1 MIIIPAIDIQ
11 SGQCVRLLQGR
22 KDDATVFSDDPAA
35 MARRW
40 AKAGAQL
47 IHVVDLDGA
56 FEKGPRNTF
65 AIRAILDSVDV
76 AVQVGGGIRDEQTIQ
91 TYLDAGVSRVVIG
104 TAAVRDPD
112 RVRAICSRFPGRIV
126 LGIDARNGM
135 VAVEGW
141 TETTLIRAIDLAR
154 RFEDCPVAAINFT
167 DIHRDGMQTGVN
179 IEETRLLA
187 QSVSIP
193 VVASGGISSLADIHQ
208 LLPLE
213 DVGVCGVIVGRALYA
228 GTLDLKKAIDSAN
241 AQLAQRHK
249 VRPVYLKN
257 T

>member
-1 MIIIPAIDIQ
+1 MIIIPAVDIQ

-40 AKAGAQL
+40 AAAGAQL

-56 FEKGPRNTF
+56 FEKGPRNTA
-65 AIRAILDSVDV
+65 AIRNILESV
-76 AVQVGGGIRDEQTIQ
+76 AVAIQVGGGIRDEHTIRE
-91 TYLDAGVSRVVIG
+91 YLDAGVARVVIG

-112 RVRAICSRFPGRIV
+112 RVRGICSRFPGRIV
-126 LGIDARNGM
+126 IGIDARNGM

-141 TETTLIRAIDLAR
+141 TETTRIRAIDLAR
-154 RFEDCPVAAINFT
+154 RFEDCPVAGINFT

-179 IEETRLLA
+179 IEATRRLA

-193 VVASGGISSLADIHQ
+193 VVASGGISTLEDIHK

-213 DVGVCGVIVGRALYA
+213 PVGVTGVIVGRALYA
-228 GTLDLKKAIDSAN
+228 GTLDLKQAIDSAD
-241 AQLAQRHK
+241 AGGAPSR
-249 VRPVYLKN
+249 
-257 T
+257 

>member
-40 AKAGAQL
+40 VEAGAQL

-56 FEKGPRNTF
+56 FEKGPRNAV

-76 AVQVGGGIRDEQTIQ
+76 AVQVGGGIRDAQTIQ
-91 TYLDAGVSRVVIG
+91 NYLDAGVARVVIG

-141 TETTLIRAIDLAR
+141 TETTPIRAIDLAR
-154 RFEDCPVAAINFT
+154 GFEDCPVAATNFT

-179 IEETRLLA
+179 IEETRRLA

-193 VVASGGISSLADIHQ
+193 VVASGGICSLADIHK

-213 DVGVCGVIVGRALYA
+213 AMGVCGVIVGRALYDGA
-228 GTLDLKKAIDSAN
+228 LDLKKAIDSAN
-241 AQLAQRHK
+241 AYLAQRQE
-249 VRPVYLKN
+249 RPPDSLKN

>member
-22 KDDATVFSDDPAA
+22 KEDATVFSDDPAA
-35 MARRW
+35 VARRW
-40 AKAGAQL
+40 ASAGAQL

-56 FEKGPRNTF
+56 FEKGPRNTD
-65 AIRAILDSVDV
+65 AIRAILDSIDV

-91 TYLDAGVSRVVIG
+91 NYLDAGAAKVVIG

-112 RVRAICSRFPGRIV
+112 RVRGICSRFPDRIV

-141 TETTLIRAIDLAR
+141 TETTRIRAVDLAR
-154 RFEDCPVAAINFT
+154 RYEDCPVAAINFT
-167 DIHRDGMQTGVN
+167 DIQRDGMQTGVN
-179 IEETRLLA
+179 VEETRRLA

-193 VVASGGISSLADIHQ
+193 VVASGGISSLADIRR
-208 LLPLE
+208 LLPLGAF
-213 DVGVCGVIVGRALYA
+213 GVCGVIVGRSLYA
-228 GTLDLKKAIDSAN
+228 GTLDLKQAIDSAN
-241 AQLAQRHK
+241 AYRAQRQ
-249 VRPVYLKN
+249 
-257 T
+257 

>member
-40 AKAGAQL
+40 VEAGAQL

-56 FEKGPRNTF
+56 FEKGPRNTV
-65 AIRAILDSVDV
+65 AIRAILDSVHI
-76 AVQVGGGIRDEQTIQ
+76 AVQVGGGIRDEQSIQ
-91 TYLDAGVSRVVIG
+91 NYLDAGVARVVIG

-112 RVRAICSRFPGRIV
+112 RVRAICSRFPDRIV

-141 TETTLIRAIDLAR
+141 TETTLVRAIDLAR

-179 IEETRLLA
+179 IEETRRLA

-208 LLPLE
+208 LLPLGAM
-213 DVGVCGVIVGRALYA
+213 GVCGVIVGRALYA
-228 GTLDLKKAIDSAN
+228 GTLDLKQAIDSAN
-241 AQLAQRHK
+241 AYFAQHHDK
-249 VRPVYLKN
+249 WPAFLKN

>member
-40 AKAGAQL
+40 AEAGAQL

-56 FEKGPRNTF
+56 FEKSPRNTV
-65 AIRAILDSVDV
+65 AIHAILDSVDV

-91 TYLDAGVSRVVIG
+91 KYLDAGVARVVIG

-112 RVRAICSRFPGRIV
+112 RVRAICNRFPGRIV

-135 VAVEGW
+135 VAIEGW
-141 TETTLIRAIDLAR
+141 TETTRIRAVDLAR
-154 RFEDCPVAAINFT
+154 RFEDSPVAAINFT

-179 IEETRLLA
+179 IEKPAEWHSQFRFRWWLPAGFPRWRIFTSFCRWGDGR
-187 QSVSIP
+187 VRRDCR
-193 VVASGGISSLADIHQ
+193 SG
-208 LLPLE
+208 PL
-213 DVGVCGVIVGRALYA
+213 CRYA
-228 GTLDLKKAIDSAN
+228 GSETGHR
-241 AQLAQRHK
+241 QCQRLS
-249 VRPVYLKN
+249 RPCSRKRPASLKN

>member
-40 AKAGAQL
+40 AEAGAQL

-56 FEKGPRNTF
+56 FEKSPRNTV

-91 TYLDAGVSRVVIG
+91 NYLDAGVARVVIG

-112 RVRAICSRFPGRIV
+112 RVRAICSRFPDRIV

-141 TETTLIRAIDLAR
+141 TETTRIRAVDLAR

-179 IEETRLLA
+179 IEETRRLA

-208 LLPLE
+208 LLPLWAM
-213 DVGVCGVIVGRALYA
+213 GVSGVIVGRALYA
-228 GTLDLKKAIDSAN
+228 GTLDLKQAIDSAN
-241 AQLAQRHK
+241 AYLAQRHDG
-249 VRPVYLKN
+249 
-257 T
+257 